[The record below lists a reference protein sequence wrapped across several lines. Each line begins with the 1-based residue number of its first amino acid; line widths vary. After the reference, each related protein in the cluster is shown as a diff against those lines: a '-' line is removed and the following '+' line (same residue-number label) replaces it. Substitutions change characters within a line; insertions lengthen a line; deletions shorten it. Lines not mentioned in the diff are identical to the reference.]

1 MQGSVYFY
9 AVGAVVIWSTLAATA
24 KSLLTTIPAFGA
36 LFLSSLTAPRGR
48 AEQRSSPSC
57 SSWAGS
63 CCRMC
68 GGGVGRRGLLCID
81 HAPTNG

>member
-1 MQGSVYFY
+1 MQGRVYFY
-9 AVGAVVIWSTLAATA
+9 AASAVVIWSTLAATA
-24 KSLLTTIPAFGA
+24 KSLLTAIPTFGA

-48 AEQRSSPSC
+48 AEQRSSRSC

-68 GGGVGRRGLLCID
+68 GGGRGLFYVGAD
-81 HAPTNG
+81 FYRG

>member
-1 MQGSVYFY
+1 MQGRVYFY
-9 AVGAVVIWSTLAATA
+9 AVSAVVIWSTLAATA
-24 KSLLTTIPAFGA
+24 KSLLTTIPAFEA
-36 LFLSSLTAPRGR
+36 LFLSSLIAPRGR
-48 AEQRSSPSC
+48 AEQRFSLLC

-63 CCRMC
+63 CSRIC